1 MWGGRRS
8 GCWLAASLLGLAG
21 AYKLD
26 PNSTDSIKSVSR
38 SITEDLINT
47 FYTGHLPGNTPGIL
61 PQPYYWWEGGALMG
75 ALIDYW
81 YYTGDTKFNDL
92 TSQGLLAQV
101 GEFNDYMPK
110 AQIMNE
116 GNDDQG
122 FWGVAVMAA
131 AEYKFPDPPKDKP
144 QWLALAQAVFNT
156 QASRWDNQHCGG
168 GLRWQIFQWNN
179 GYDYKNT
186 ISQACFFNI
195 AARLALY
202 TGNNTYAEWADR
214 VWDWTYAVGFIDEQR
229 YWIYDGAHI
238 PNNCTKIVPYV
249 WSYNS
254 GAFMHGVAAMYNFT
268 TGARREIWRDRLD
281 RLVNASSVFYNG
293 TNNEIMSEVACEP
306 VGLCNVDQQSFK
318 AYLARWMAATTKW
331 APWTESRLMPR
342 LRTTAVMAASLCTGG
357 SNGRMCGHKWYEG
370 THDGLI
376 GLGQQMSVMEVIVGL
391 MAGHVGAPATDK
403 TGGTSQGDP
412 SAGGNDMGF
421 KEPGSVKHDLP
432 PITEK
437 DQAGAYILT
446 VAVLLGL
453 FLGIAF
459 VLADETDERTFPE
472 QWSAMRSSLA
482 GDKMKVAMASAAAAT
497 AGVLTK
503 KKTSSKKPEGGAED
517 KDVQGGALSENQA
530 SIWNSAMEVDARE
543 KRASRLSVLESSSR
557 ATRFSSTGPGGSQ
570 NASME
575 DMSSP
580 HPDPQQ
586 QRCLQPASGR
596 LSDDPELGLSP
607 LEIGLAQGSD
617 SRQAPVAAGF
627 HQPASQ
633 QLENDPE
640 AGPSSRNS
648 LHKENSA
655 TERPTGTSGGVAT

>member
-1 MWGGRRS
+1 MWGGRRVCS
-8 GCWLAASLLGLAG
+8 CLAAASLLGLAG

-26 PNSTDSIKSVSR
+26 PNSTDSIKQVSR
-38 SITEDLINT
+38 SITDDLINT

-61 PQPYYWWEGGALMG
+61 PSPYYWWEGGALMG

-92 TSQGLLAQV
+92 TSQALLAQV

-202 TGNNTYAEWADR
+202 TGNNTYAEWAEK
-214 VWDWTYAVGFIDEQR
+214 VWDWTYAVGFIDKQK

-238 PNNCTKIVPYV
+238 PANCTNIVPYV
-249 WSYNS
+249 WTYNS

-281 RLVNASSVFYNG
+281 RLVDASSVFYNG

-331 APWTESRLMPR
+331 APWTERKLMPR

-376 GLGQQMSVMEVIVGL
+376 GLGQQMSVMEVVVGL
-391 MAGHVGAPATDK
+391 MAGHVDAPVTDK

-412 SAGGNDMGF
+412 AAGGNDMGF
-421 KEPGSVKHDLP
+421 KDPGSVKHDLP
-432 PITEK
+432 PITKK

-446 VAVLLGL
+446 VVVLLGL
-453 FLGIAF
+453 FVGITF
-459 VLADETDERTFPE
+459 VLVDELDDRTFPE
-472 QWSAMRSSLA
+472 RWSAMRSSLA
-482 GDKMKVAMASAAAAT
+482 SGNMKFAMASAAAAA

-503 KKTSSKKPEGGAED
+503 KKDSAKKPEGGGAEA
-517 KDVQGGALSENQA
+517 KDGQGGALSENQA
-530 SIWNSAMEVDARE
+530 NIWNSAMSLDAQE
-543 KRASRLSVLESSSR
+543 KRASRPSIMESSSR
-557 ATRFSSTGPGGSQ
+557 AVRFGSDGPGGSQ
-570 NASME
+570 SASTE
-575 DMSSP
+575 DTSSP
-580 HPDPQQ
+580 YPDPQQ
-586 QRCLQPASGR
+586 RRRVSG
-596 LSDDPELGLSP
+596 DPELGLPSP
-607 LEIGLAQGSD
+607 EIGLAQGPD
-617 SRQAPVAAGF
+617 SQQLPPGTGFRQS
-627 HQPASQ
+627 ASQ
-633 QLENDPE
+633 QPENGPE
-640 AGPSSRNS
+640 PGHSGRNV
-648 LHKENSA
+648 LHKTKSSSGW
-655 TERPTGTSGGVAT
+655 PTGRPGSMAT